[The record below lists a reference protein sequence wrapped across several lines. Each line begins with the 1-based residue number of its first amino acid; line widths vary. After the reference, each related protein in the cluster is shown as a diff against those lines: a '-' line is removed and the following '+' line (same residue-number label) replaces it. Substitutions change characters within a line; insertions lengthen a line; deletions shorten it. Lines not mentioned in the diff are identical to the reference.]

1 MIALHQF
8 PKTAGKRGAAKRV
21 GRGIG
26 SGLGK
31 TSGRGAK
38 GAKSRSGYKR
48 RYGNEGGNVPSHQK
62 FPKRGFTRGH
72 FFEELNVINLDRI
85 DELFGDGDLVNSQ
98 TLRDKG
104 YLKKIEARLKVL
116 GRGKLT
122 KKVRLEC
129 SAMSKTA
136 RDKLDT
142 LGATYCVA

>member
-1 MIALHQF
+1 MISLHQF
-8 PKTAGKRGAAKRV
+8 PKSAGKRIAVKRV

-72 FFEELNVINLDRI
+72 LVENVNVINLDRI
-85 DELFGDGDLVNSQ
+85 DELFNEGDLVNSR
-98 TLRDKG
+98 TLREKG
-104 YLKKIEARLKVL
+104 YLKKVSLSLKIL
-116 GRGKLT
+116 GRGELT
-122 KKVRLEC
+122 KRVRLEC
-129 SAMSKTA
+129 NALSQSA
-136 RDKLDT
+136 RDKLDA
-142 LGATYCVA
+142 LGATYQIS